1 MITGQGI
8 DRVDGALKVTGR
20 APFAAEFAVPGL
32 VHAVMVTS
40 TVPSGRIVRMDVA
53 AALALPGVI
62 AVLTPM
68 NAPRLPQ
75 KGRAEVNPP
84 IGRVLS
90 LLQDDVVSYNN
101 QPIAVAVADT
111 LERAAQAARLV
122 RVTYAPADAK
132 LDFAAA
138 KARAFAPPKANRE
151 PTDHV
156 RGDIAASMT
165 SSATTVGAVY
175 TTPIEH
181 HNPMEPHATVAQ
193 WSGDTLTLHDATQN
207 VGGCRTA
214 MAHVFGVP
222 PENVTV
228 IDPFVGGG
236 FGCKGSAWSH
246 VALAALA
253 SKAVGKPVKLVLER
267 PQMFGSVGN
276 RPRTEQTLGLG
287 ASRDGT
293 LTAVAH
299 QTVAETSMLE
309 DWLETSSLTSRH
321 LYATANALSTHRV
334 TKLNIATPTFTRA
347 PGEASGNF
355 ALECAMDELAYKM
368 KIDPLELRLRNHAEQ
383 DLSKKKP
390 YSSKS
395 LRECYR
401 VGADRFGWAKR
412 AAEPGTMRDGRWRVG
427 YGMAT
432 ATYPANR
439 SAAEAQVRMLADG
452 SVVVRSATHDL
463 GTGTYTVMSQVAADA
478 IGVPVAKVRFELGD
492 SRLPK
497 APGAGGSQSAASV
510 SPAVHAAGLAMRQKL
525 IELAIADPRSFAYR
539 SDSAQITVIDGWLRS
554 ASATP
559 LVPGRPLA
567 DATAAGE
574 PISALVARHGG
585 TALETTAESKPG
597 PEREQYS
604 MHSFGAVF
612 VEVRVDRDLG
622 IVRVPRVTGVYG
634 VGTVLNAKLARSQM
648 LGGVVWGVGMALL
661 EESMRDERDGRIVNG
676 NLGEYH
682 VPVNA
687 DIGAIDVS
695 FVLEADAYVNPLG
708 VKGIGEIGITG
719 VAAAIANAVFH
730 ATGKRVRDL
739 PITLDKLI

>member
-20 APFAAEFAVPGL
+20 APFAAEFAPPGL
-32 VHAVMVTS
+32 VHAVLVTS
-40 TVPSGRIVRMDVA
+40 SVPSGRIVRMDVA
-53 AALALPGVI
+53 AATALPGVI

-75 KGRAEVNPP
+75 KGQAGVNPSA
-84 IGRVLS
+84 GRVLS
-90 LLQDDVVSYNN
+90 LLQDDIVSYNN

-122 RVTYAPADAK
+122 RVTYAAADAK

-138 KARAFAPPKANRE
+138 KATAKSPARANRE
-151 PTDHV
+151 PADLQ
-156 RGDIAASMT
+156 RGDLAASM
-165 SSATTVGAVY
+165 SSAATTVGAVY

-181 HNPMEPHATVAQ
+181 HNPMEPHATVAE
-193 WSGDTLTLHDATQN
+193 WSGDHLTLHNATQN
-207 VGGCRTA
+207 VGGDRTA
-214 MAHVFGVP
+214 IAHVFGLA
-222 PENVTV
+222 PEDVTV

-236 FGCKGSAWSH
+236 FGCKGSTWSH

-253 SKAVGKPVKLVLER
+253 AKAVGRPVKLVLER
-267 PQMFGSVGN
+267 PQMFGMVGN

-287 ASRDGT
+287 AARDGM
-293 LTAVAH
+293 LVAVGH
-299 QTVAETSMLE
+299 QTVSETSMLE
-309 DWLETSSLTSRH
+309 DWPETSSLTARH
-321 LYATANALSTHRV
+321 LYSTPSNLSTHRLA
-334 TKLNIATPTFTRA
+334 KLHIATPTFMRA

-355 ALECAMDELAYKM
+355 ALECAMDELAYKLR
-368 KIDPLELRLRNHAEQ
+368 IDPLALRLRNYAEQ
-383 DLSKKKP
+383 DESKKKP

-401 VGADRFGWAKR
+401 VGAERFGWAAR
-412 AAEPGTMRDGRWRVG
+412 AALPGTMRDGRSRIG

-432 ATYPANR
+432 ATYPAHR
-439 SAAEAQVRMLADG
+439 SAAEALVRMLPDG
-452 SVVVRSATHDL
+452 SAVVRSATHDL

-478 IGVPVAKVRFELGD
+478 IGMPVSKVRFELGD
-492 SRLPK
+492 SRFPK

-539 SDSAQITVIDGWLRS
+539 SDAAQVTVTDGWLRS
-554 ASATP
+554 TNALS
-559 LVPGRPLA
+559 LVPGRTVA
-567 DATAAGE
+567 DAASPGE
-574 PISALVARHGG
+574 PIAALIGRNGAVV
-585 TALETTAESKPG
+585 LETTVESKPG
-597 PEREQYS
+597 AEREQYS

-612 VEVRVDRDLG
+612 AEVRVDADLG
-622 IVRVPRVTGVYG
+622 TVRVPRITGVYG
-634 VGTVLNAKLARSQM
+634 VGTVLNAKLARSQI

-661 EESMRDERDGRIVNG
+661 EESMRDERNGRIVNG
-676 NLGEYH
+676 NLAEYH

-695 FVLEADAYVNPLG
+695 FVPESDAFVNPLG

-739 PITLDKLI
+739 PITLDKLL

>member
-8 DRVDGALKVTGR
+8 ERVEGALKVTGR
-20 APFAAEFAVPGL
+20 APFAAEFAPPGL
-32 VHAVMVTS
+32 VHAVLVTS
-40 TVPSGRIVRMDVA
+40 SVPSGRIVRMDVA
-53 AALALPGVI
+53 AATALPGVI

-75 KGRAEVNPP
+75 KGQAGVNPP
-84 IGRVLS
+84 SGRVLS
-90 LLQDDVVSYNN
+90 LLQDDIVSYNN

-122 RVTYAPADAK
+122 RVTYAAAGAK

-138 KARAFAPPKANRE
+138 KATARPPAKANRE
-151 PTDHV
+151 PADLQ
-156 RGDIAASMT
+156 RGDLTAGMASAAT
-165 SSATTVGAVY
+165 SVGAVY

-181 HNPMEPHATVAQ
+181 HNPMEPHATVAE
-193 WSGDTLTLHDATQN
+193 WSGDLLTLHDATQN
-207 VGGCRTA
+207 VGGARNA
-214 MAHVFGVP
+214 IAHVFGLA

-253 SKAVGKPVKLVLER
+253 AKAVGGPVKLVLER
-267 PQMFGSVGN
+267 PQMFGMVGN

-287 ASRDGT
+287 AARDGM
-293 LTAVAH
+293 LVAVGH
-299 QTVAETSMLE
+299 QTVSETSMLE
-309 DWLETSSLTSRH
+309 DWPETSSLTARH
-321 LYATANALSTHRV
+321 LYATPSSLSTHRLA
-334 TKLNIATPTFTRA
+334 KLHIATPTFTRA

-355 ALECAMDELAYKM
+355 ALECAMDELAYKLR
-368 KIDPLELRLRNHAEQ
+368 IDPIELRLRNYAEQ
-383 DLSKKKP
+383 DESKKKP

-401 VGADRFGWAKR
+401 VGAERFGWAAR
-412 AAEPGTMRDGRWRVG
+412 AAMPGTMRDGRWRIG

-439 SAAEAQVRMLADG
+439 SAAEALVRMLPDG

-478 IGVPVAKVRFELGD
+478 IGVPMSKVRFELGD
-492 SRLPK
+492 SRFPK

-510 SPAVHAAGLAMRQKL
+510 SPAVHAAGLAMRRKL

-539 SDSAQITVIDGWLRS
+539 SDAAQITVIDGWLRS
-554 ASATP
+554 TSAMS
-559 LVPGRPLA
+559 LVPGRTA
-567 DATAAGE
+567 DAASPGE
-574 PISALVARHGG
+574 PIAALVARNGG
-585 TALETTAESKPG
+585 GVLETTAESKPG
-597 PEREQYS
+597 TEREQYS

-612 VEVRVDRDLG
+612 VEVRVDADLG
-622 IVRVPRVTGVYG
+622 IVRVPRVTAAYG

-648 LGGVVWGVGMALL
+648 LGGIVWGVGMALL
-661 EESMRDERDGRIVNG
+661 EESMRDERSGRIVNG
-676 NLGEYH
+676 NLAEYH

-695 FVLEADAYVNPLG
+695 FVPETDPFVNPLG

-719 VAAAIANAVFH
+719 VPAAIANAVFH

-739 PITLDKLI
+739 PITLDKLL